1 MTDNTMRAARIHAWN
16 QAPVV
21 EDVQV
26 PVPGPG
32 EALVRVEVAALSH
45 LDVTVAGGD
54 FGIKPALPYVG
65 GVEGCGVV
73 VTSERFEPGTR
84 VILRGGG
91 LGLIRDGTWAELVV
105 AKDKTLTE
113 LPEGLA
119 PEVGATFWQ
128 PTTTAHTAL
137 HAVGRLGGWLADVPT
152 AAAEHV
158 VVAGAAGAVGSMV
171 TQLAVHSG
179 ATVTALVAD
188 RTQVDRVAD
197 VARVVVADDDAAA
210 VALST
215 DRPATLLV
223 DTLGGPDLPVRS
235 RWVRPGG
242 RTVSIGYVA
251 GDDVT
256 IGLSNWLLD
265 DVALLPVNMI
275 RREREARA
283 LLPELAA
290 MLAAG
295 ELTLA
300 YETFGMDDLG
310 RVLGLLRD
318 GRVRGRAVVRP
329 S

>member
-1 MTDNTMRAARIHAWN
+1 MTDTMRAARIHGWGEAPAVEEVP
-16 QAPVV
+16 APVAG
-21 EDVQV
+21 E
-26 PVPGPG
+26 G
-32 EALVRVEVAALSH
+32 EALVRVEAAAVSH

-54 FGIKPALPYVG
+54 FGIKPSLPYVG

-73 VTSERFEPGTR
+73 VTSERFAPGTR

-91 LGLIRDGTWAELVV
+91 IGLMRDGTWAELVV
-105 AKDKTLTE
+105 TKDKTLTE

-119 PEVGATFWQ
+119 PEVGATFFQ

-137 HAVGRLGGWLADVPT
+137 HGVGRLGGWLADVPSGGD
-152 AAAEHV
+152 EHV

-171 TQLAVHSG
+171 TQLALLVG
-179 ATVTALVAD
+179 AKVTALVAD
-188 RTQVDRVAD
+188 ESQVGRVAD
-197 VARVVVADDDAAA
+197 GATVVVAGDDAA
-210 VALST
+210 VAALAA
-215 DRPATLLV
+215 DRSATLLV
-223 DTLGGPDLPVRS
+223 DTLGGSDLPSRA

-242 RTVSIGYVA
+242 RAVSIGYVA
-251 GDDVT
+251 GDDVRL
-256 IGLSNWLLD
+256 GLSNWLLD

-290 MLAAG
+290 MLVAG
-295 ELTLA
+295 ELTLD
-300 YETFGMDDLG
+300 YEPFALDDLG
-310 RVLGLLRD
+310 RALELLRT

>member
-1 MTDNTMRAARIHAWN
+1 MRAARIHGWGE
-16 QAPVV
+16 APVV
-21 EDVQV
+21 ESV
-26 PVPGPG
+26 PVPVAGEG
-32 EALVRVEVAALSH
+32 EALVRVEVAAVSH

-54 FGIKPALPYVG
+54 FGIKPNLPYVG

-73 VTSERFEPGTR
+73 VTSESFAPGTR

-91 LGLIRDGTWAELVV
+91 IGLMRDGTWAELVV
-105 AKDKTLTE
+105 TKDKTLTE
-113 LPEGLA
+113 LPEGLEPA
-119 PEVGATFWQ
+119 VGATFFQ

-137 HAVGRLGGWLADVPT
+137 HGVGRLGTWLADVPV
-152 AAAEHV
+152 ADEHV

-171 TQLAVHSG
+171 TQLALLSG
-179 ATVTALVAD
+179 AKVTALVAD
-188 RTQVDRVAD
+188 ESQVERVA
-197 VARVVVADDDAAA
+197 AGATVVVSGDDGAV
-210 VALST
+210 VALAT

-223 DTLGGPDLPVRS
+223 DTLGGSDLPARA

-242 RTVSIGYVA
+242 RAVSIGYVA
-251 GDDVT
+251 GDDVRL
-256 IGLSNWLLD
+256 GLSNWLLD

-290 MLAAG
+290 MLVCG
-295 ELTLA
+295 DLTLDH
-300 YETFGMDDLG
+300 ETFGMDDLG
-310 RVLGLLRD
+310 RALELLRT

>member
-1 MTDNTMRAARIHAWN
+1 MRAARIHAWG
-16 QAPVV
+16 AEPVV
-21 EDVQV
+21 EAV
-26 PVPGPG
+26 PVPVAGPG
-32 EALVRVEVAALSH
+32 EALVRVEVAAVSH

-54 FGIKPALPYVG
+54 FGIKPVLPYVG

-91 LGLIRDGTWAELVV
+91 LGLLRNGTWAELVV

-113 LPEGLA
+113 LPDGLA

-137 HAVGRLGGWLADVPT
+137 HEVGRLGAWLADVPT
-152 AAAEHV
+152 AADEHV

-171 TQLAVHSG
+171 TQLALRSG

-188 RTQVDRVAD
+188 QTQVERVA
-197 VARVVVADDDAAA
+197 AGATVVVTGDDEA
-210 VALST
+210 VAGLAA

-223 DTLGGPDLPVRS
+223 DTLGGADLPARA

-242 RTVSIGYVA
+242 RAVSIGYVA
-251 GDDVT
+251 GDDVRL
-256 IGLSNWLLD
+256 GLSNWLLD

-290 MLAAG
+290 MLVAG
-295 ELTLA
+295 NLTLDH
-300 YETFGMDDLG
+300 ETFGMDDLG
-310 RVLGLLRD
+310 RALELLR
-318 GRVRGRAVVRP
+318 GGHVRGRAVVRP
-329 S
+329 A

>member
-1 MTDNTMRAARIHAWN
+1 MSDMMRAARIHAWN
-16 QAPVV
+16 QPPVL
-21 EDVQV
+21 EEV
-26 PVPGPG
+26 PVPVAGDG

-54 FGIKPALPYVG
+54 FGIKPVLPYIG

-91 LGLIRDGTWAELVV
+91 LGLMRDGTWAEFVV

-113 LPEGLA
+113 LPAGLA

-137 HAVGRLGGWLADVPT
+137 HEVGRLGAWLADVQT
-152 AAAEHV
+152 AADEHV

-171 TQLAVHSG
+171 TQLALRSG

-188 RTQVDRVAD
+188 ESQAERVAAGAK
-197 VARVVVADDDAAA
+197 VAVTSDEEAA
-210 VALST
+210 VALAT

-223 DTLGGPDLPVRS
+223 DTLGGADLVTRS

-242 RTVSIGYVA
+242 R
-251 GDDVT
+251 
-256 IGLSNWLLD
+256 
-265 DVALLPVNMI
+265 
-275 RREREARA
+275 
-283 LLPELAA
+283 
-290 MLAAG
+290 
-295 ELTLA
+295 
-300 YETFGMDDLG
+300 
-310 RVLGLLRD
+310 
-318 GRVRGRAVVRP
+318 AV
-329 S
+329 

>member
-1 MTDNTMRAARIHAWN
+1 MRAARIHGWG

-21 EDVQV
+21 EDVPV
-26 PVPGPG
+26 PVLGEG
-32 EALVRVEVAALSH
+32 EALVRVEVAAVSH

-54 FGIKPALPYVG
+54 FGIKPTLPYVG

-73 VTSERFEPGTR
+73 VTSERFAPGTR

-91 LGLIRDGTWAELVV
+91 IGLMRDGTWAQLVV
-105 AKDKTLTE
+105 TKDKTLTE
-113 LPEGLA
+113 LPPGLA
-119 PEVGATFWQ
+119 PEVGATFFQ

-137 HAVGRLGGWLADVPT
+137 HAVGRLGAWLDDVPS
-152 AAAEHV
+152 AADEHV

-171 TQLAVHSG
+171 TQLALRSG
-179 ATVTALVAD
+179 AKVTALVAD
-188 RTQVDRVAD
+188 QSQVERVAD
-197 VARVVVADDDAAA
+197 GATVVVAGDDEAG
-210 VALST
+210 VALAA

-223 DTLGGPDLPVRS
+223 DTLGGSDLPARA

-251 GDDVT
+251 GDDVRL
-256 IGLSNWLLD
+256 GLSNWLLD

-290 MLAAG
+290 MLATG
-295 ELTLA
+295 ELTLDV
-300 YETFGMDDLG
+300 ESFGMDDLG
-310 RVLGLLRD
+310 RALELLRD

-329 S
+329 A

>member
-1 MTDNTMRAARIHAWN
+1 MRAARVHDWGR
-16 QAPVV
+16 APVV
-21 EDVQV
+21 EDVPV
-26 PVPGPG
+26 PVRG
-32 EALVRVEVAALSH
+32 EGETLVRVEVAAVSH
-45 LDVTVAGGD
+45 LDVTVAGGN
-54 FGIKPALPYVG
+54 FGIKPSLPYVG

-73 VTSERFEPGTR
+73 VTSDSFEPGIR

-91 LGLIRDGTWAELVV
+91 IGLMCDGTWAELVV

-113 LPEGLA
+113 LPDGLA
-119 PEVGATFWQ
+119 PEVGATFFQ
-128 PTTTAHTAL
+128 PTTAAHTAL
-137 HAVGRLGGWLADVPT
+137 HGVGRLGAWLDDVPT
-152 AAAEHV
+152 AADEHV

-171 TQLAVHSG
+171 SQLALRSG

-188 RTQVDRVAD
+188 QSQVERVAD
-197 VARVVVADDDAAA
+197 GATVVVADDHDAAA
-210 VALST
+210 ALAS

-223 DTLGGPDLPVRS
+223 DTLGGADLPARS

-242 RTVSIGYVA
+242 RAVSVGYVA
-251 GDDVT
+251 GDDVHL
-256 IGLSNWLLD
+256 GLSNWLLD

-290 MLAAG
+290 MLVSG
-295 ELTLA
+295 DLTLDHELFA
-300 YETFGMDDLG
+300 LADLG
-310 RVLGLLRD
+310 EALERLRT

>member
-1 MTDNTMRAARIHAWN
+1 MSDTMRAARIHGWGE
-16 QAPVV
+16 APVV
-21 EDVQV
+21 ESV
-26 PVPGPG
+26 PVPVAGEG
-32 EALVRVEVAALSH
+32 EALVRVEVAAVSH

-54 FGIKPALPYVG
+54 FGIKPNLPYVG

-73 VTSERFEPGTR
+73 VTSESFAPGTR

-91 LGLIRDGTWAELVV
+91 IGLMRDGTWAELVV
-105 AKDKTLTE
+105 TKDKTLTE
-113 LPEGLA
+113 LPEGLEPA
-119 PEVGATFWQ
+119 VGATFFQ

-137 HAVGRLGGWLADVPT
+137 HGVGRLGTWLADVPV
-152 AAAEHV
+152 ADEHV

-171 TQLAVHSG
+171 TQLALLSG
-179 ATVTALVAD
+179 AKVTALVAD
-188 RTQVDRVAD
+188 ESQVERVA
-197 VARVVVADDDAAA
+197 AGATVVVSGDDGAV
-210 VALST
+210 VALAT

-223 DTLGGPDLPVRS
+223 DTLGGSDLPARA

-242 RTVSIGYVA
+242 RAVSIGYVA
-251 GDDVT
+251 GDDVRL
-256 IGLSNWLLD
+256 GLSNWLLD

-290 MLAAG
+290 MLVCG
-295 ELTLA
+295 DLTLDH
-300 YETFGMDDLG
+300 ETFGMDDLG
-310 RVLGLLRD
+310 RALELLRT